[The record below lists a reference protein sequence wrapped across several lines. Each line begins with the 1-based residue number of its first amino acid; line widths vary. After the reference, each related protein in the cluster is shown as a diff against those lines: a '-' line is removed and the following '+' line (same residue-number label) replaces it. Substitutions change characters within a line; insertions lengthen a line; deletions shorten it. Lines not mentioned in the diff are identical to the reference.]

1 MASYELC
8 FPPQVSEI
16 PRLIDWV
23 EACCGSEKIA
33 DQVSFR
39 LALAIEEAATNVI
52 AHAFAGIAPPHL
64 ITVRLDIT
72 PQLLVAE
79 IIDNGRPFDPTA
91 APPPDLT
98 LPIQQRALGGLGIHL
113 MRSMVDR
120 MHYRRSGGRN
130 RLRLEK
136 AAV

>member
-16 PRLIDWV
+16 ARLIDWV
-23 EACCGSEKIA
+23 EACCGGEGVA

-52 AHAFAGIAPPHL
+52 GNAFADLPPPHV
-64 ITVRLDIT
+64 IIVRLNIT

-91 APPPDLT
+91 VPPPDLT
-98 LPIQQRALGGLGIHL
+98 LPLEQRTPGGLGIHL

-120 MHYRRSGGRN
+120 LQYRRSSGRN

-136 AAV
+136 AAG

>member
-16 PRLIDWV
+16 PRLIDWA
-23 EACCGSEKIA
+23 ESCCGAEGVA

-52 AHAFAGIAPPHL
+52 GHAFAGIPPPHL

-79 IIDNGRPFDPTA
+79 IIDNGRPFDPTVV
-91 APPPDLT
+91 PPPDLT
-98 LPIQQRALGGLGIHL
+98 LPVEQRMPGGLGIHL

-120 MHYRRSGGRN
+120 LQYHRSDGKN

-136 AAV
+136 AAG

>member
-1 MASYELC
+1 MASHELC

-23 EACCGSEKIA
+23 EACCAAEGIA
-33 DQVSFR
+33 DQVGFR

-52 AHAFAGIAPPHL
+52 AHAFAGIPPPHL

-79 IIDNGRPFDPTA
+79 IIDNGRPFDPTSV
-91 APPPDLT
+91 PPPDLT
-98 LPIQQRALGGLGIHL
+98 LPLEQRMPGGLGIHL

-120 MHYRRSGGRN
+120 LQYRRSSGRN

-136 AAV
+136 AAG

>member
-23 EACCGSEKIA
+23 EACCGDA
-33 DQVSFR
+33 GVTDQVSFR

-52 AHAFAGIAPPHL
+52 GHAFAGLPPPHV
-64 ITVRLDIT
+64 ITVRLDIS

-79 IIDNGRPFDPTA
+79 IIDNGHPFDPTA
-91 APPPDLT
+91 VPPPDLT
-98 LPIQQRALGGLGIHL
+98 LPLEQRTPGGLGIHL

-120 MHYRRSGGRN
+120 LQYRRSGGQN

-136 AAV
+136 STG

>member
-1 MASYELC
+1 MPLYELC
-8 FPPQVSEI
+8 FAPQVSEI

-23 EACCGSEKIA
+23 EACCGAEKIT

-52 AHAFAGIAPPHL
+52 GHAFAGIPPPHL

-91 APPPDLT
+91 VPPPDLS
-98 LPIQQRALGGLGIHL
+98 LPIERRAPGGLGLHL
-113 MRSMVDR
+113 MRSMVDALYYHR
-120 MHYRRSGGRN
+120 GEGRN

-136 AAV
+136 LAG

>member
-16 PRLIDWV
+16 TRLIDWV
-23 EACCGSEKIA
+23 EACCGAERIG

-39 LALAIEEAATNVI
+39 LALAIEEGATNVI
-52 AHAFAGIAPPHL
+52 GHAFAGLPPPHL
-64 ITVRLDIT
+64 MTVRLDIT

-79 IIDNGRPFDPTA
+79 IIDNGRQFDPTA
-91 APPPDLT
+91 VPAPDLT
-98 LPIQQRALGGLGIHL
+98 LPMAQRTPGGLGIHL

-120 MHYRRSGGRN
+120 LQYRRSGGRN

-136 AAV
+136 ALD

>member
-16 PRLIDWV
+16 RHLIDWV
-23 EACCGSEKIA
+23 EACCGAEQIA

-39 LALAIEEAATNVI
+39 LALAVEEAVTNVI
-52 AHAFAGIAPPHL
+52 GHAFAGVPPPHL
-64 ITVRLDIT
+64 VTVRLDLT
-72 PQLLVAE
+72 PQLFSAE
-79 IIDNGRPFDPTA
+79 VIDNGRPFDPTTVA
-91 APPPDLT
+91 PPDLS
-98 LPIQQRALGGLGIHL
+98 LPVEQRAAGGLGIYL

-120 MHYRRSGGRN
+120 LHYRRSGGKN

-136 AAV
+136 AAG

>member
-8 FPPQVSEI
+8 FPPQISQI

-23 EACCGSEKIA
+23 EACCSAERIT

-52 AHAFAGIAPPHL
+52 GHAFAGIPPPHL
-64 ITVRLDIT
+64 VTVRLDIA

-79 IIDNGRPFDPTA
+79 IIDNGRPFDPTTV
-91 APPPDLT
+91 PPPDLT
-98 LPIQQRALGGLGIHL
+98 LPIEQRAPGGLGIHL
-113 MRSMVDR
+113 MRSMVDGL
-120 MHYRRSGGRN
+120 HYDRSDGRN

-136 AAV
+136 AAG